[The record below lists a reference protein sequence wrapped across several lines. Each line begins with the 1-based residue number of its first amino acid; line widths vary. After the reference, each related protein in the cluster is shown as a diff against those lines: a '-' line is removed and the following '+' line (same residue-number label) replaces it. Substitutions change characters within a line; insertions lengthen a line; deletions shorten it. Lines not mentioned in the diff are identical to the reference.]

1 MKKFTLIPYVFF
13 LSFIL
18 VFFACNQTNN
28 QKSNDETILKGSTS
42 ILVDETLL
50 PIIADQV
57 EVFESLYAGSKIKL
71 IAKSEAESVL
81 ALAKDTSKIAILSR
95 KLNLALA
102 KDTSKIA
109 ILSRKLNPEEEKVFE
124 SKKITPRTTVFAIDA
139 IAFISNKRNKDT
151 LVALQDVVDFMKGN
165 SNSNI
170 KGLVFDNPN
179 SSSVRYMNELSGLK
193 EMPSKGI
200 FSFKTNEEVIQFV
213 SQNDGMIGIV
223 GVNWLMQ
230 PSLKMQPIVD
240 KVNLISVKGIG
251 KTAYYAPTQN
261 NLAEGKYPLA
271 RDLYII
277 NCQGYSGL
285 GMGFASFIAGD
296 IGQRIILKSGLL
308 PIKIPGRNIKTR
320 TQLEN
325 KNK

>member
-13 LSFIL
+13 LSFIV

-57 EVFESLYAGSKIKL
+57 EVFESLYAGSKIKI
-71 IAKSEAESVL
+71 IAKSEAESV
-81 ALAKDTSKIAILSR
+81 
-95 KLNLALA
+95 LALA

-151 LVALQDVVDFMKGN
+151 LVALQDVVDFMKGK
-165 SNSNI
+165 SNSTI

-179 SSSVRYMNELSGLK
+179 SSTVRYMNELSGLK

-213 SQNDGMIGIV
+213 SENDGMIGII

-251 KTAYYAPTQN
+251 KTAYFAPTQN

-308 PIKIPGRNIKTR
+308 PIKMPGRNIKTR
-320 TQLEN
+320 KQLEN

>member
-1 MKKFTLIPYVFF
+1 MKKFALIPYVLF
-13 LSFIL
+13 LGFVIL
-18 VFFACNQTNN
+18 FFACNQTNK
-28 QKSNDETILKGSTS
+28 QSNSNETILKGSTS

-50 PIIADQV
+50 PIIEDQV
-57 EVFESLYAGSKIKL
+57 EVFESLYSGAKIKL
-71 IAKSEAESVL
+71 LAKSEAESVL
-81 ALAKDTSKIAILSR
+81 ALSKDTSKITVLSR
-95 KLNLALA
+95 ELNA
-102 KDTSKIA
+102 
-109 ILSRKLNPEEEKVFE
+109 EELKVFE

-151 LVALQDVVDFMKGN
+151 LIALQDVVDFMKGKTIA
-165 SNSNI
+165 NI

-179 SSSVRYMNELSGLK
+179 SSTVRYMNNLAGLK
-193 EMPSKGI
+193 EIPSKGI
-200 FSFKTNEEVIQFV
+200 FSFKTNEEVIKFV
-213 SQNDGMIGIV
+213 SENDGMIGIV

-240 KVNLISVKGIG
+240 KINVISVKGIG
-251 KTAYYAPTQN
+251 KTAYFAPTQN
-261 NLAEGKYPLA
+261 NIAEGKYPLA

-308 PIKIPGRNIKTR
+308 PIKMPGRTIKTR
-320 TQLEN
+320 KQLEN

>member
-1 MKKFTLIPYVFF
+1 MKKFALIPYVLF
-13 LSFIL
+13 LGFII
-18 VFFACNQTNN
+18 VFFACNQTNKQTN
-28 QKSNDETILKGSTS
+28 NNETILKGSTS

-50 PIIADQV
+50 PIIEDQV

-71 IAKSEAESVL
+71 IPKSEAESVL
-81 ALAKDTSKIAILSR
+81 ALS
-95 KLNLALA
+95 

-151 LVALQDVVDFMKGN
+151 LVALQDVVDFMKGK

-179 SSSVRYMNELSGLK
+179 SSTVRYMNKLSGLK

-213 SQNDGMIGIV
+213 SENDGMIGIV

-251 KTAYYAPTQN
+251 KSAYFAPTQN

-320 TQLEN
+320 KQLEN

>member
-1 MKKFTLIPYVFF
+1 MKKFALIPYVFF
-13 LSFIL
+13 LGFIV
-18 VFFACNQTNN
+18 VFFACNQTNKQTN
-28 QKSNDETILKGSTS
+28 NNETILKGSTS

-50 PIIADQV
+50 PIIEDQV

-71 IAKSEAESVL
+71 IAKSESESV
-81 ALAKDTSKIAILSR
+81 
-95 KLNLALA
+95 LALA

-151 LVALQDVVDFMKGN
+151 LVALQDVVDFMKGK
-165 SNSNI
+165 SNSTI

-179 SSSVRYMNELSGLK
+179 SSTVRYMNELSGLK

-213 SQNDGMIGIV
+213 SENDGMIGII

-251 KTAYYAPTQN
+251 KSAYFAPTQN

-308 PIKIPGRNIKTR
+308 PIKMPGRNIKTR
-320 TQLEN
+320 KQLEN

>member
-1 MKKFTLIPYVFF
+1 MKKFALIPYVFF
-13 LSFIL
+13 LGFII
-18 VFFACNQTNN
+18 VFFACNQTNKQTN
-28 QKSNDETILKGSTS
+28 NNETILKGSTS

-50 PIIADQV
+50 PIIEDQV
-57 EVFESLYAGSKIKL
+57 EVFESLYAGSKIKV
-71 IAKSEAESVL
+71 IAKSEAETVL
-81 ALAKDTSKIAILSR
+81 ALSKDTSKIAILSR
-95 KLNLALA
+95 KLN
-102 KDTSKIA
+102 T
-109 ILSRKLNPEEEKVFE
+109 EEEKVFE

-151 LVALQDVVDFMKGN
+151 LVALQDVVDFMKGK

-179 SSSVRYMNELSGLK
+179 SSTVRYMNKLSGLK

-213 SQNDGMIGIV
+213 SENDGMIGIV

-251 KTAYYAPTQN
+251 KTAYFAPTQN

-271 RDLYII
+271 RDLYIV

-320 TQLEN
+320 KQLEN

>member
-1 MKKFTLIPYVFF
+1 MKKFALIPYVLF
-13 LSFIL
+13 LGLII
-18 VFFACNQTNN
+18 VFFACNQNN
-28 QKSNDETILKGSTS
+28 KQKSNNENILKGSTS

-50 PIIADQV
+50 PIIEDQV
-57 EVFESLYAGSKIKL
+57 EVFESLYSGSKIKL

-81 ALAKDTSKIAILSR
+81 ALS
-95 KLNLALA
+95 

-109 ILSRKLNPEEEKVFE
+109 ILSRKLNPEEEKVFV
-124 SKKITPRTTVFAIDA
+124 SKKITPRITVFAIDA

-151 LVALQDVVDFMKGN
+151 LVALQDVVDFMKGK

-179 SSSVRYMNELSGLK
+179 SSTVRYMNELSGLK
-193 EMPSKGI
+193 EIPSKGI

-213 SQNDGMIGIV
+213 SENDGMIGVV

-251 KTAYYAPTQN
+251 KTAYFAPTQN

-271 RDLYII
+271 RDLYIV

-308 PIKIPGRNIKTR
+308 PIKMPGRNIKTR
-320 TQLEN
+320 KQLEN

>member
-1 MKKFTLIPYVFF
+1 MKKFALIPYVLFF
-13 LSFIL
+13 GIII
-18 VFFACNQTNN
+18 VFFACNQTNKEKN
-28 QKSNDETILKGSTS
+28 SNETILKGSTS

-50 PIIADQV
+50 PIIEDQV
-57 EVFESLYAGSKIKL
+57 EVFESLYPGAKIKL
-71 IAKSEAESVL
+71 LPKSEAESVL
-81 ALAKDTSKIAILSR
+81 ALSKDTSKITVLSR
-95 KLNLALA
+95 ELNV
-102 KDTSKIA
+102 
-109 ILSRKLNPEEEKVFE
+109 EELKVFE

-151 LVALQDVVDFMKGN
+151 LIALQDVVDFMKGKSIAN
-165 SNSNI
+165 V

-179 SSSVRYMNELSGLK
+179 SSTVRYMNDLAGLK
-193 EMPSKGI
+193 EIPSKGI
-200 FSFKTNEEVIQFV
+200 FSFKTNEEVIKFV
-213 SQNDGMIGIV
+213 SENDGMIGVV

-251 KTAYYAPTQN
+251 KTAYFAPTQN

-308 PIKIPGRNIKTR
+308 PIKMPGRSIKTR
-320 TQLEN
+320 KQLEN